1 MNSLLRS
8 VTRLEFNRNRFE
20 VELVITYASYR
31 VSYIN
36 NIYMVR

>member
-8 VTRLEFNRNRFE
+8 VTHLEFNRNRFE
-20 VELVITYASYR
+20 VELVITHAFYR
-31 VSYIN
+31 VSYMN